1 MAIFCEY
8 FEYMISISANNVCV
22 CLQAIK
28 RKMCDDYNK
37 EMHSKSVKNALE
49 NAENILMYAFC
60 TYQYKLK
67 LWSLINR
74 LIGRMGGIIMGKG
87 KTKQQKN
94 LGM

>member
-1 MAIFCEY
+1 MNVLN
-8 FEYMISISANNVCV
+8 YMINISANNVCV
-22 CLQAIK
+22 CLQAII
-28 RKMCDDYNK
+28 RKICDDNNK
-37 EMHSKSVKNALE
+37 EMYSKSVKNVLE

-67 LWSLINR
+67 LWSLIDR